1 MIELLC
7 TLTGIIAGV
16 AVVASLFHYQGDRS
30 RFEAPPTNV
39 DSEKIRGIAD
49 QLQVISHRVAA
60 NVSAHSEK
68 VEHFSGKLSDSDVG
82 QPERILST
90 IQEIMLAN
98 ESMQGQLADA
108 QKRIA
113 QQSQMIEQASQQA
126 RTDALTGLAN
136 RRALDEFL
144 TTCVNNVSEDEVV
157 GLLLMDIDHFKSFN
171 DSFGHTTGDAVLAS
185 FARSIVKCC
194 GQECYAA
201 RFGGEEFAVILT
213 AGSEEGLAQ
222 KAAEIRYYV
231 SEQVI
236 SYEDLQLKITASAG
250 VCILLPNDTLNA
262 AYERADEGLYQSKKS
277 GRNCGHW
284 LGSQSWAPFPGVGGT
299 PKVVA
304 DIQPE
309 SRTESS
315 ATATA
320 ASKTQPKPDSE
331 SSNPSSTPS
340 SKQSSNEG
348 GKELATEPNA
358 AQPAATTQKKS
369 ADEPKAAEAKTKA
382 AAEKAPPATP
392 TPADKEV
399 SDILDLNSFLV
410 KLGSYLEQLRRAELP
425 AAAMMVEAPS
435 LTKLPKGRAAVTWEA
450 VVGLAQVN
458 LRGID
463 VVCLFRPY
471 TLCIFMPGC
480 SQDAALER
488 AARIQHNLQDSAETW
503 SSGDFP
509 GKLSISIACC
519 EPNEEVSQFLDR
531 LERAVDEAVDAS
543 ELEVVI
549 QAGDSCHFQQV

>member
-16 AVVASLFHYQGDRS
+16 AVVASLFHYQADRS
-30 RFEAPPTNV
+30 RFAVPSTNV

-68 VEHFSGKLSDSDVG
+68 VEHFSGTLSDADTD
-82 QPERILST
+82 QPERILSS
-90 IQEIMLAN
+90 IQEIMQAN
-98 ESMQGQLADA
+98 ESMQEQLADA

-113 QQSQMIEQASQQA
+113 QQTQMIEQASQQA

-144 TTCVNNVSEDEVV
+144 TTCISSVSDHEVV

-194 GQECYAA
+194 GQECYSA
-201 RFGGEEFAVILT
+201 RFGGEEFAIILS
-213 AGSEEGLAQ
+213 AANEEALAR
-222 KAAEIRYYV
+222 KAAEIRYFV
-231 SEQVI
+231 SEQI
-236 SYEDLQLKITASAG
+236 INYEDLQLKITASAG
-250 VCILLPNDTLNA
+250 VCVLLANDTLNA

-284 LGSQSWAPFPGVGGT
+284 LGSQSWAPFPSLSGAPRALSGNHQGPQERTITKPLAAANPQAKPEKMSSAKDAKQLGNPPPAPLAKQTQVDA
-299 PKVVA
+299 PKVAEGVPKVA
-304 DIQPE
+304 PE
-309 SRTESS
+309 
-315 ATATA
+315 A
-320 ASKTQPKPDSE
+320 
-331 SSNPSSTPS
+331 
-340 SKQSSNEG
+340 
-348 GKELATEPNA
+348 
-358 AQPAATTQKKS
+358 
-369 ADEPKAAEAKTKA
+369 
-382 AAEKAPPATP
+382 APPTP
-392 TPADKEV
+392 TNAVNDDF

-425 AAAMMVEAPS
+425 AAAMMVEAAS
-435 LTKLPKGRAAVTWEA
+435 LSKQLKGEAAVTWEA
-450 VVGLAQVN
+450 VVGLAQLN

-488 AARIQHNLQDSAETW
+488 ASRIQHNLQDCADTW
-503 SSGDFP
+503 DAGTFP

-519 EPNEEVSQFLDR
+519 EINEDVPQFLDR
-531 LERAVDEAVDAS
+531 LERALDEAVDAS

-549 QAGDSCHFQQV
+549 QTGDSCHFQQV

>member
-1 MIELLC
+1 MIEILC

-30 RFEAPPTNV
+30 RFEAPPSNV

-284 LGSQSWAPFPGVGGT
+284 LGSQSWAPFPSVGGT

-304 DIQPE
+304 DIPLE

-315 ATATA
+315 GAARA

-331 SSNPSSTPS
+331 SSNPSN
-340 SKQSSNEG
+340 KQSSNEPAN
-348 GKELATEPNA
+348 KPNA
-358 AQPAATTQKKS
+358 AQPATTTQTKA
-369 ADEPKAAEAKTKA
+369 ADEPKATEATTK
-382 AAEKAPPATP
+382 P
-392 TPADKEV
+392 TPEAAPSASPSAAQDEV

-435 LTKLPKGRAAVTWEA
+435 LTKLPKSKAAATWEA

-480 SQDAALER
+480 SQDAALDR
-488 AARIQHNLQDSAETW
+488 AARIQHNLQDSADSW
-503 SSGDFP
+503 SAGTFP

-519 EPNEEVSQFLDR
+519 EANEEVPQFLDR
-531 LERAVDEAVDAS
+531 LERALDEAVDAS

-549 QAGDSCHFQQV
+549 QTGDSCHFQQV

>member
-1 MIELLC
+1 MIEILC

-16 AVVASLFHYQGDRS
+16 AVVASLFHYQADRS
-30 RFEAPPTNV
+30 RFEAKPNNV

-68 VEHFSGKLSDSDVG
+68 VEHFSGQLSDSDVDH
-82 QPERILST
+82 PERILST

-98 ESMQGQLADA
+98 ESMQGQLVDA

-144 TTCVNNVSEDEVV
+144 GNCVENVSADEVV

-201 RFGGEEFAVILT
+201 RFGGEEFAIILT
-213 AGSEEGLAQ
+213 AGSEEALAQ
-222 KAAEIRYYV
+222 KAAEIRYFV
-231 SEQVI
+231 SEQII

-250 VCILLPNDTLNA
+250 VCILLPDDSTSA

-284 LGSQSWAPFPGVGGT
+284 LGSHSWAPFPTVTGES
-299 PKVVA
+299 KVVTSA
-304 DIQPE
+304 
-309 SRTESS
+309 SS
-315 ATATA
+315 DSVNRSKPQATASAPATGLQSSLA
-320 ASKTQPKPDSE
+320 APAKIDNQHAAGAKPTVQPSQPANGK
-331 SSNPSSTPS
+331 PSSTSSNTENKPS
-340 SKQSSNEG
+340 STGEHENG
-348 GKELATEPNA
+348 N
-358 AQPAATTQKKS
+358 
-369 ADEPKAAEAKTKA
+369 
-382 AAEKAPPATP
+382 
-392 TPADKEV
+392 
-399 SDILDLNSFLV
+399 DILDLKSFLA
-410 KLGSYLEQLRRAELP
+410 KLDSYLEQLRRAELP
-425 AAAMMVEAPS
+425 AAAMMIEAGS
-435 LTKLPKGRAAVTWEA
+435 LADLPADEVGPNWDAI
-450 VVGLAQVN
+450 VGLAQVN

-463 VVCLFRPY
+463 VVCLYRRH

-480 SQDAALER
+480 SQDAAVER
-488 AARIQHNLQDSAETW
+488 ASRIQHSLQDCEPNWTAGT
-503 SSGDFP
+503 FP

-519 EPNEEVSQFLDR
+519 DTSEDVPHFLDR
-531 LERAVDEAVDAS
+531 LERALDEAVDAS
-543 ELEVVI
+543 NFEVVI
-549 QAGDSCHFQQV
+549 HTGETCHFQQV

>member
-16 AVVASLFHYQGDRS
+16 AVVASLFHYQADRS
-30 RFEAPPTNV
+30 RFEALPSTV
-39 DSEKIRGIAD
+39 DSEKIRSITD
-49 QLQVISHRVAA
+49 QLQLISNHVAA

-68 VEHFSGKLSDSDVG
+68 VEHFSGQLSDSDTN

-108 QKRIA
+108 QRRIA

-126 RTDALTGLAN
+126 RTDTLTGLAN

-144 TTCVNNVSEDEVV
+144 TTCINSVSEDEVV

-185 FARSIVKCC
+185 FARSIVQCC
-194 GQECYAA
+194 GQECYSA
-201 RFGGEEFAVILT
+201 RFGGEEFAVIMT
-213 AGSEEGLAQ
+213 ASSEEALAQ
-222 KAAEIRYYV
+222 KAAEIRYFV
-231 SEQVI
+231 SEQI
-236 SYEDLQLKITASAG
+236 INYEDQQLKITASAG
-250 VCILLPNDTLNA
+250 VCVLLPNDTLNA

-284 LGSQSWAPFPGVGGT
+284 LGSQNWAPFPSVTGEPKIVSGNQHDSLERGIAKSSTAVKSETELGNELRT
-299 PKVVA
+299 PDAKK
-304 DIQPE
+304 P
-309 SRTESS
+309 
-315 ATATA
+315 A
-320 ASKTQPKPDSE
+320 APQ
-331 SSNPSSTPS
+331 PSSTA
-340 SKQSSNEG
+340 KQ
-348 GKELATEPNA
+348 
-358 AQPAATTQKKS
+358 
-369 ADEPKAAEAKTKA
+369 
-382 AAEKAPPATP
+382 
-392 TPADKEV
+392 TPADAPIGGAGVSQPAPAAVSHASSNAANEEV

-410 KLGSYLEQLRRAELP
+410 KLDSYLAQLRRAELP

-435 LTKLPKGRAAVTWEA
+435 LAKQPKREAATTWET
-450 VVGLAQVN
+450 VVGLAQIN

-488 AARIQHNLQDSAETW
+488 ASRIQHNLQDCAGTW
-503 SSGDFP
+503 DAGTFP
-509 GKLSISIACC
+509 GKLSISIAIC
-519 EPNEEVSQFLDR
+519 EANEDIPQFLDR
-531 LERAVDEAVDAS
+531 LERALDEAVDAS

-549 QAGDSCHFQQV
+549 HSGVSCHFQQV